1 MELIVLLIGCALLIG
16 LFLRKKGDN
25 TMDTL
30 GKGCGCMFWF
40 IVIIVCLIVLYI
52 LFMNGALNEW
62 TNGYINNPNQ

>member
-40 IVIIVCLIVLYI
+40 IVILIILIILYI
-52 LFMNGALNEW
+52 LLMNGTLESW
-62 TNGYINNPNQ
+62 IPDTSIQE

>member
-40 IVIIVCLIVLYI
+40 VFHNINDTL
-52 LFMNGALNEW
+52 LFFN
-62 TNGYINNPNQ
+62 

>member
-40 IVIIVCLIVLYI
+40 IVILIILIILYI
-52 LFMNGALNEW
+52 LLMTGTLESW
-62 TNGYINNPNQ
+62 IPDTSIQE

>member
-40 IVIIVCLIVLYI
+40 IFIIVCLIVLYI
-52 LFMNGALNEW
+52 LFMNGTLNEW
-62 TNGYINNPNQ
+62 TNGYINNPNL